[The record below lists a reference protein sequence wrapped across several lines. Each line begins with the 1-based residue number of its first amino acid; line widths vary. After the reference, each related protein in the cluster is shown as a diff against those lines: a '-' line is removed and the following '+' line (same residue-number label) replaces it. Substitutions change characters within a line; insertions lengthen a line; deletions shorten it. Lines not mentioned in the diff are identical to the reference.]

1 LVERE
6 VTPGGVALVSPAAV
20 AKRSY
25 IDFMELTEGVSN
37 VLLIFVFL
45 NLIMNIIQL

>member
-25 IDFMELTEGVSN
+25 IDFMELTGVSN
-37 VLLIFVFL
+37 VLLILVFL
-45 NLIMNIIQL
+45 NLIMNII